1 MSTGTVGFGSPLP
14 GPCSFGRA
22 TCAVLSPVAAAEAFA
37 WSVGPETWR
46 IALALGLAAGTVAF
60 VRSPW
65 KAAFWGAGLLAALL
79 VPNPDL
85 GALPVIAA
93 VWAGTTVLALKPA
106 T

>member
-1 MSTGTVGFGSPLP
+1 MTATGVVVLAGL
-14 GPCSFGRA
+14 GPIEVAGER
-22 TCAVLSPVAAAEAFA
+22 SPVAAAEAFA

-46 IALALGLAAGTVAF
+46 IALALGLAAGTVAL

-65 KAAFWGAGLLAALL
+65 RAAFWGAGLLAALL

-85 GALPVIAA
+85 AALPVIAA
-93 VWAGTTVLALKPA
+93 IWAGTTVLALKPA